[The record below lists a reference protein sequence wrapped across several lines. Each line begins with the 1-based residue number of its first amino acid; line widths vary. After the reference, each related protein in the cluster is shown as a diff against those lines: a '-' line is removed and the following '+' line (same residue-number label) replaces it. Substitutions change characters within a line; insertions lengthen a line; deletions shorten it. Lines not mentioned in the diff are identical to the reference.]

1 MMRAGRGKDE
11 GRRRVATC
19 TFRMIFRLAQLC
31 GVLYTRNSRN
41 ERAGEALRRPSARH
55 TPPARAPRPG
65 EVSGGR
71 AMERVSPNPASSG
84 EPAVDA
90 EAALSRAPPVPWSSV
105 EAFCFHH
112 AHVATHRHIVT
123 RPHAPPLVPE
133 AAAVS
138 AAAVS
143 AAAAPARG
151 GSRLAAPREG
161 TPGAGKGRG
170 EVSKRRNL
178 TRASPFP
185 RAGGTRPRPSSRSSK
200 ADRPRTRRHPP
211 RVFHASSDPSS
222 TPRATTPRASSR
234 TRRSSRSRPSRP
246 RPSPRRRARST
257 TEASSRRPRC
267 TGTGPPERASTRLAV
282 WTTRAPRAR
291 SWPPRGAFA
300 RRTRRGSPGTRFT
313 HVGSP
318 SRIARWR
325 RRCERGSGSIRSTST
340 STAGRSGD
348 GRCGGRE
355 TRGRREG
362 GDTSRVFEDDDTA
375 VFFSSRRI
383 RRNLRS

>member
-1 MMRAGRGKDE
+1 
-11 GRRRVATC
+11 
-19 TFRMIFRLAQLC
+19 MIFRLAQLC

-71 AMERVSPNPASSG
+71 AMGGFAEPRVFGRARG
-84 EPAVDA
+84 GRRGCAFA
-90 EAALSRAPPVPWSSV
+90 RAARPLVQRGG
-105 EAFCFHH
+105 FLFFTTRT
-112 AHVATHRHIVT
+112 ATHRHIVT

-133 AAAVS
+133 AAGVS

-151 GSRLAAPREG
+151 DRASLPPARARPAR
-161 TPGAGKGRG
+161 GKGS
-170 EVSKRRNL
+170 E
-178 TRASPFP
+178 
-185 RAGGTRPRPSSRSSK
+185 GGFETTKPDARF
-200 ADRPRTRRHPP
+200 TLPP
-211 RVFHASSDPSS
+211 RVGPPPPELAQLEGRPTPNETASPRVFRASSDPSS

-267 TGTGPPERASTRLAV
+267 TGTGPPERASTE
-282 WTTRAPRAR
+282 TRGVDDASAARAIMAAAR
-291 SWPPRGAFA
+291 AFA

-313 HVGSP
+313 LVGSP